1 MSYGARRRRND
12 LLVSY
17 DFTIMATISTTTLG
31 LAIRRMVVT
40 FAATTAAFTLGQFP
54 AYAETGVVMNEVCRT
69 QYPGGPS
76 VADGTAYLVAPGD
89 ATSWRCKQDSTVP
102 GGGVVANLTP
112 DVAAYCAR
120 QGWGPAHPG
129 PGNSWVCG

>member
-1 MSYGARRRRND
+1 
-12 LLVSY
+12 
-17 DFTIMATISTTTLG
+17 
-31 LAIRRMVVT
+31 MVLT
-40 FAATTAAFTLGQFP
+40 FAATTAVAFTLGQFP
-54 AYAETGVVMNEVCRT
+54 AYAETGVVMDDVCRA

-76 VADGTAYLVAPGD
+76 AADGTSYLVAPGD

-112 DVAAYCAR
+112 NVDAYCAA

-129 PGNSWVCG
+129 PGNSWACG